1 MAGSRK
7 HARGL
12 KPFGAIE
19 QSGKPGYDVVHPSQL
34 YFGKSYSSLAEDW
47 FNWYVSADADKRNN
61 GPVVFL
67 RSAPIPSDGKSNA
80 YSVASEMSVT
90 NSFADDAF
98 YDRPYQNLPNVRVGA
113 EKIQIR
119 EDQAV
124 FVPIII
130 AYEVARKPY
139 FDWGQMM
146 ELTGST
152 IDYGD
157 DPPTPDQL
165 KINGDNVK
173 GIDDMKEFRILTSIF
188 TVVVPEADYGR
199 SIKDFLE
206 VTVSPGHYPA
216 IVEGYFVLL
225 KGFKAGSRYLIHSRA
240 SAGREQ
246 RGPYIAELVY
256 EVSVLPEKPGRVGAL
271 PFASSARNQAIIR
284 RTLKEKTEKGE
295 MAPDRAN
302 EILDL
307 TDNVEDKNV

>member
-7 HARGL
+7 PARGHR
-12 KPFGAIE
+12 IYDTID
-19 QSGKPGYDVVHPSQL
+19 QSGKPGYDVVHPSKL

-67 RSAPIPSDGKSNA
+67 RSAPIPSEGKSTSYN
-80 YSVASEMSVT
+80 VASEMSVT

-124 FVPIII
+124 FVPIIT

-157 DPPTPDQL
+157 NPPTLEQL
-165 KINGDNVK
+165 KINGDNVI

-188 TVVVPEADYGR
+188 TAVVPEADYGR

-206 VTVSPGHYPA
+206 VTVNPGHYPA

-225 KGFKAGSRYLIHSRA
+225 KGFKAGKKYLIHSRA

-246 RGPYIAELVY
+246 RGPYIAELLY
-256 EVSVLPEKPGRVGAL
+256 EISVLPKMPGRVGAL
-271 PFASSARNQAIIR
+271 PFAKSARNQSVIR

-295 MAPDRAN
+295 MAPETAR

-307 TDNVEDKNV
+307 TGNVEDKYV